1 MSQNKKRKI
10 DTECR
15 VFNDNWSLSYFF
27 IEYRNKA
34 MCLICNETVAVFK
47 EFNIK
52 RHYESK
58 HQNKY
63 VNCEGKYLSYFFIF
77 LKRVFRYFA
86 N

>member
-34 MCLICNETVAVFK
+34 MCLICYETVAVFK

-52 RHYESK
+52 RHYEGK

-63 VNCEGKYLSYFFIF
+63 VNCKGKYLSYFF
-77 LKRVFRYFA
+77 YFSEEGI
-86 N
+86 